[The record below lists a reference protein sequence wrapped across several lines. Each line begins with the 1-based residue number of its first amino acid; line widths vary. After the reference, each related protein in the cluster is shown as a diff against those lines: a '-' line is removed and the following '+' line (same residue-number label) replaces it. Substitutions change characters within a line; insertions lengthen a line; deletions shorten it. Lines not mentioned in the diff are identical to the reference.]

1 MSISHISLLPVLP
14 RDRAGS
20 PQSYSHHPRGSWPS
34 IGPQGHALRT
44 ACCLSTFPAAQLP
57 AIRAHNGAL
66 YSGAPTPSPKDTGH
80 RRWGWGQLP
89 ALSVNSQQGAE
100 RREVR
105 PSQLETREGFPRDPS
120 GPAPLLRW
128 GPPPVS
134 GSLLCSLGRPVP
146 RSQSDLLTGPQVGGA
161 VHLVGSAPRSQELRA
176 PGQLCNLWGQCRWK
190 RKTLRLNFYLEFQDS
205 DCTSHMP
212 VGWAPSLVVSLRFA
226 VLSWP
231 SVPC

>member
-120 GPAPLLRW
+120 GPAPLAPLGTTPSLRKPALLP
-128 GPPPVS
+128 GK
-134 GSLLCSLGRPVP
+134 GSPTESVRLADCT
-146 RSQSDLLTGPQVGGA
+146 TGGW
-161 VHLVGSAPRSQELRA
+161 GSAP
-176 PGQLCNLWGQCRWK
+176 CRK
-190 RKTLRLNFYLEFQDS
+190 RPEESGAAGSGSAL
-205 DCTSHMP
+205 
-212 VGWAPSLVVSLRFA
+212 
-226 VLSWP
+226 
-231 SVPC
+231 